1 MGFIIA
7 LIGLLIGIFGN
18 WGIGYIIMVFG
29 ILFQILLII
38 GSIIL
43 TIQNSI
49 KATGQRIS
57 NSYDSFKNTCFAIK
71 QGLII
76 GITSLTFSGV
86 RKSSS
91 YYHYSYVNFFSRL
104 KEIFF
109 TALKFLGIGIVV
121 VICLFIGL
129 IYLFSIF

>member
-18 WGIGYIIMVFG
+18 WGIGYIIIVFG
-29 ILFQILLII
+29 IIFQILLII